1 MNKKIRISAAVVMTL
16 AYAVYAVLWITF
28 FTVVEESGGTVA
40 FQTQSGA
47 LTGRGK
53 ALLVSEGT
61 VHLVFLLESWY
72 TWFRTKDWKQYIR
85 EMCGWLLLVLLLGA
99 CSFCICRWLS
109 GVNSSYFFEPVF
121 MMGCMAV
128 FNLIIVRVFG
138 MMDKTAEKRKRR
150 YR

>member
-1 MNKKIRISAAVVMTL
+1 MTL

-53 ALLVSEGT
+53 ALLV
-61 VHLVFLLESWY
+61 
-72 TWFRTKDWKQYIR
+72 
-85 EMCGWLLLVLLLGA
+85 LLLGV

-138 MMDKTAEKRKRR
+138 MMDNTAEKRKRR